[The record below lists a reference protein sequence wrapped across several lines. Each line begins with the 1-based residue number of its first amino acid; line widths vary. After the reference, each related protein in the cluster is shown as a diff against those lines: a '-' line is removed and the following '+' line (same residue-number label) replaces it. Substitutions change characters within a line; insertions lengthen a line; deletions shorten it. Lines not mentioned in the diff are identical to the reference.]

1 MAGAARKKAI
11 AELEHTNPN
20 LWKQYQSAKHGYEAI
35 NSYAREA
42 GRFEPTASGKL
53 NLYSLFAEAI
63 SQLTSVHGQAG
74 IIIPTGI
81 STDDSNKAFFDEM
94 ASGGRIASLYDFENR
109 EKLFAAVDSRMKFCA
124 LTLGRQEAARFVF
137 FATRTDH
144 LRDERRAFRL
154 TGADIVL
161 LNPNT
166 RTCPVFRS
174 QADAELTKKIYRRV
188 PVLIDE
194 RKGAAGNPWGITFRQ
209 GLFNMTSDS
218 GLFRTAAQML
228 EAGAEREGPNWRD
241 ADGALWV
248 PLFEAKMVHQFDHRW
263 ATYGASGEGLGARSE
278 GLGARSEG
286 LGASREGR
294 AARGEVESRD
304 VTSAEKADPAFT
316 ATPRYWIKLVN
327 VDDALAGRSDRQWL
341 MGWRDI
347 TNATNERT
355 VIAGVVPRLGVG
367 NKLPLMFPD
376 ASQSAAQ
383 IAALYGNLAALCFD
397 FVARQKIGG
406 TTLNYFYAKQFPVL
420 PPGTYGSSDL
430 TFIIPRVLEL
440 TYTAHDLR
448 PWFEEVWNSLGDT
461 PEGEATRDRIRAAWA
476 ESHGQPVT
484 PGPSHLATHPT
495 RPLPLA
501 TPPTSS
507 SPLAPFP
514 CSPDRRARLRAELD
528 AYYARLYGLTR
539 DELRYILDP
548 ADVYGPDYPSE
559 TFRVLKNNEIRKYGE
574 YRTQRLVLEAWDG
587 LSGTQ

>member
-1 MAGAARKKAI
+1 MAGAARKRAI

-42 GRFEPTASGKL
+42 GRFELTASGKL

-63 SQLTSVHGQAG
+63 SQLTGVHGQAG

-124 LTLGRQEAARFVF
+124 LTLGRQDAARFVF

-154 TGADIVL
+154 TGADIAL

-194 RKGAAGNPWGITFRQ
+194 SKGAAGNLWGITFRQ

-218 GLFRTAAQML
+218 GLFRTAAQL
-228 EAGAEREGPNWRD
+228 DDIGAEPVGANWLD
-241 ADGALWV
+241 MDNTLWV
-248 PLFEAKMVHQFDHRW
+248 PLYEAKQVAQFDHRAGSYATRGSERGYRVLPDTALDDYQKAGFFATPYYWIPEEEVKSRVPSFW
-263 ATYGASGEGLGARSE
+263 ANTWFIGFK
-278 GLGARSEG
+278 
-286 LGASREGR
+286 
-294 AARGEVESRD
+294 D
-304 VTSAEKADPAFT
+304 VTS
-316 ATPRYWIKLVN
+316 V
-327 VDDALAGRSDRQWL
+327 
-341 MGWRDI
+341 
-347 TNATNERT
+347 TNERT
-355 VIAGVVPRLGVG
+355 VLASVVPWSGVG
-367 NKLPLMFPD
+367 HTMPLIFNARPEGMPFLL
-376 ASQSAAQ
+376 A
-383 IAALYGNLAALCFD
+383 NLNSLILD
-397 FVARQKIGG
+397 YVSRQKVGG
-406 TTLNYFYAKQFPVL
+406 LHLTYGYVKQFPIL
-420 PPGTYGSSDL
+420 PIDSYTDNDKQ
-430 TFIIPRVLEL
+430 FIIPRVLEL

-448 PWFEEVWNSLGDT
+448 PWFEDVWNSLGDT
-461 PEGEATRDRIRAAWA
+461 PDGEATRDRIRAAWA
-476 ESHGQPVT
+476 ESHGQSAPT
-484 PGPSHLATHPT
+484 GP
-495 RPLPLA
+495 
-501 TPPTSS
+501 

-514 CSPDRRARLRAELD
+514 FNPDRRAQLRAELD

-539 DELRYILDP
+539 HELRYILDP
-548 ADVYGPDYPSE
+548 ADVHGPDYPSE
-559 TFRVLKNNEIRKYGE
+559 TFRVLKNNEIRQFGE

-587 LSGTQ
+587 LVAARLGQH